1 MVLSLYLEPQVVL
14 LVPCCKRRFTAASEW
29 EGFQS
34 VWEGLVEVLYYL
46 PEGPGSML
54 RLTWGMPLVTMH
66 DDASRSGLR
75 YIPGH
80 VAHALSSLRL

>member
-1 MVLSLYLEPQVVL
+1 MFCSVYVEPKVVL
-14 LVPCCKRRFTAASEW
+14 LVPCCKRHFTAASEW

-54 RLTWGMPLVTMH
+54 RLT
-66 DDASRSGLR
+66 
-75 YIPGH
+75 
-80 VAHALSSLRL
+80 